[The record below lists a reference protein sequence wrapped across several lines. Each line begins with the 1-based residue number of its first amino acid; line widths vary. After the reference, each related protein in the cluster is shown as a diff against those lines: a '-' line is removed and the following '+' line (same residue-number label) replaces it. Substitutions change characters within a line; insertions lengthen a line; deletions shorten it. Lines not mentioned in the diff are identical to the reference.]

1 MKKINENINTL
12 IKAIYAGIMI
22 GIGGIVYLMSK
33 NSIIGAT
40 LFGIG
45 LFTICVYKMN
55 LYTGMVGYILENKIN
70 YVFKLLITL
79 IGNFIG
85 TFLTA
90 VLIINTRLSDIIIKA
105 KNISL
110 IKINDS
116 YLSILILSFFCGI
129 LMYLA
134 VNNYKKS
141 ENVIKKYLSIFLSVI
156 VFILCGFEHCIANM
170 FYFSVAEVWSLKSIF
185 SVIIM
190 IIGNSLGAIFISI
203 YDNKI
208 K

>member
-90 VLIINTRLSDIIIKA
+90 ILIINTRLSDIIIKA

-141 ENVIKKYLSIFLSVI
+141 EDVIKKYLSIFLSVI

-185 SVIIM
+185 SIIIM

>member
-1 MKKINENINTL
+1 MKKINENISTL

-90 VLIINTRLSDIIIKA
+90 ILIINTRLSDIIIKA

-116 YLSILILSFFCGI
+116 YLCILILSFFCGI

-141 ENVIKKYLSIFLSVI
+141 EDVIKKYLSIFLSVI

-170 FYFSVAEVWSLKSIF
+170 FYFSVAEVWSLKSFF
-185 SVIIM
+185 SIIIM

>member
-90 VLIINTRLSDIIIKA
+90 ILIINTRLSDIIIKA

-141 ENVIKKYLSIFLSVI
+141 EDVIKKYLSIFLSVI

-170 FYFSVAEVWSLKSIF
+170 FYFSVAEVWSLKSFF
-185 SVIIM
+185 SIIIM

>member
-1 MKKINENINTL
+1 MKKINESISTL

-22 GIGGIVYLMSK
+22 GIGGIVYLMSN

-90 VLIINTRLSDIIIKA
+90 ILIINTRVSDIIIKA

-141 ENVIKKYLSIFLSVI
+141 EDVIKKYLSIFLSVI

-170 FYFSVAEVWSLKSIF
+170 FYFSIAEVWSLKSFFPI
-185 SVIIM
+185 IIM

-203 YDNKI
+203 YDNKV

>member
-1 MKKINENINTL
+1 MKKINENISTL

-22 GIGGIVYLMSK
+22 GIGGIVYLMSN

-40 LFGIG
+40 LFSIG

-90 VLIINTRLSDIIIKA
+90 ILIINTRVSDIIIKA

-141 ENVIKKYLSIFLSVI
+141 EDVIKKYLSIFLSVI

-170 FYFSVAEVWSLKSIF
+170 FYFSVAEVWSLKSFF
-185 SVIIM
+185 SIIIM

-203 YDNKI
+203 YDNKV

>member
-1 MKKINENINTL
+1 MKKINENISTL

-90 VLIINTRLSDIIIKA
+90 ILIINTRLSDIIIKA

-141 ENVIKKYLSIFLSVI
+141 EDVIKKYLSIFLSVI

-170 FYFSVAEVWSLKSIF
+170 FYFSVAEVWSLKSFF
-185 SVIIM
+185 SIIIM

>member
-1 MKKINENINTL
+1 MKKINENISTL

-90 VLIINTRLSDIIIKA
+90 ILIINTRLSDIIIKA

-141 ENVIKKYLSIFLSVI
+141 EDVIKKYLSIFLSVI

-185 SVIIM
+185 SIIIM